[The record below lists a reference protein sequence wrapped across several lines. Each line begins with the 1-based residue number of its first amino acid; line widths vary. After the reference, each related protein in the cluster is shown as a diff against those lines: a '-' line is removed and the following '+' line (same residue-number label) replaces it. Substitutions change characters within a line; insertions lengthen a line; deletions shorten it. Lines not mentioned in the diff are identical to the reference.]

1 MGVSTENLYFQKNWN
16 GDHYEDRECMGTV
29 ESRPEPLIDQP
40 RRALSQPQEHRWR
53 QFTCVTGRDGAWLHL
68 SQTPFKG
75 WLPLRKDRFLEVA
88 PLGVFICEPMTQVR
102 TLHLFQIIPFQCDN
116 LSSFIIC
123 GYKSDHAILCIYW
136 LYNTILY
143 ICWLYSEHMENTYST
158 LKLFVPQSENL
169 SMVDRGKVYLK
180 EINWK
185 IEWSFQF
192 PTDKSFQLQGPFYV
206 SIIEKSF
213 AVLVS
218 GPVQ

>member
-1 MGVSTENLYFQKNWN
+1 MPSRGGVYGNCWITAWTSDWLISRGEYWVTCGNTGEGNSPVWLEGVKPGSTSSRSSLRADCHWGRISFWRWLLLEFSCEPTTQVSTF
-16 GDHYEDRECMGTV
+16 
-29 ESRPEPLIDQP
+29 
-40 RRALSQPQEHRWR
+40 
-53 QFTCVTGRDGAWLHL
+53 
-68 SQTPFKG
+68 
-75 WLPLRKDRFLEVA
+75 
-88 PLGVFICEPMTQVR
+88 
-102 TLHLFQIIPFQCDN
+102 HLFQIIPFQQDN
-116 LSSFIIC
+116 LSSFTIC
-123 GYKSDHAILCIYW
+123 GYQSDHTILYIYW

-169 SMVDRGKVYLK
+169 SMVDRGKLYLK

-218 GPVQ
+218 GPMQ